1 MLTFDKVLVGNWMA
15 QELDMIFTPEK
26 SSCIGLIKDGK
37 LVAGVWYEDY
47 TKASIMTHIVIKSAI
62 NREFLYT
69 IFHYPFVQLG
79 VEKLIGPVK
88 STNHEA
94 IKFDKKLGFK
104 EEARLLGVFPDADL
118 LFFTMSKDDCR
129 FLGEKYGKV
138 GQHTSST

>member
-1 MLTFDKVLVGNWMA
+1 MVW
-15 QELDMIFTPEK
+15 TPEN
-26 SSCIGLIKDGK
+26 SSTIGWIENGQI
-37 LVAGVWYEDY
+37 VAGVWYEDFNGKSITCHIAIEGQM
-47 TKASIMTHIVIKSAI
+47 TKSYLA
-62 NREFLYT
+62 F
-69 IFHYPFVQLG
+69 IFHYPYIQLG

-88 STNHEA
+88 SNNHQSIE
-94 IKFDKKLGFK
+94 FVKKLAFK

>member
-1 MLTFDKVLVGNWMA
+1 MLCFDKHFIGDWMA
-15 QELDMIFTPEK
+15 QELNMIFTPEK

-94 IKFDKKLGFK
+94 IKFDIKLGFK

-138 GQHTSST
+138 GQHTSRT